1 MMMIARRLQWI
12 FGLLFFGVMFVNL
25 GISTYSAI
33 VDLRGPYDGW
43 LAERQADA
51 RYLISGVD
59 ESGPAAALRPGDR
72 IVSIDGVRPEAN
84 RRIVNLASRL
94 KPGASYSMMV
104 ERDGR
109 TMEFQLAVA
118 RRPFFKPA
126 LMWIGMLAQRVVYPL
141 VFLLP
146 ALIVFLLKPGDKQ
159 AFLLMLF
166 LGTFMAFIM
175 VSLPRLP
182 VWLTFLAYLAS
193 LLGTLFW
200 PVLFHFFLV
209 FPETPPLLRRR
220 PWLEWCI
227 YIPYLLTIFPFHLVN
242 RYWFRFDPSLAWKPA
257 AFGKLDVLFP
267 YLSVGSFWVIVL
279 YLAGGLAALAINYWR
294 VDRLARRKMNVAV
307 LGSLLGFIVLILLV
321 VAESV
326 FQRVWFW
333 FQLVGLIALP
343 MIPASFTYAI
353 VRHQVIPVGQI
364 LRRGVRYFLVS
375 RGSVVLEAVAVG
387 LLIALLFRTVFKH
400 WQLPGQWAGVI
411 AATTGF
417 IAWHYIGKL
426 HARFL
431 GPMIDRR
438 FFRRSYDSH
447 QIIADLADSLRRTS
461 DVSHL
466 TEQVAKRIQSALQA
480 ESVAVLLRDEATG
493 DYLSR
498 YSCEYSVGDGNVV
511 ACQQQFRLPH
521 FAESIGKLAESGQPI
536 EIELNSSHSIEAE
549 ALRRMKP
556 SLMLPLAGKD
566 ELAGVISLGARLGDL
581 PYSREDK
588 RLLMSVAGPT
598 AFAIE
603 NARLVER
610 MIEEARRRE
619 EIEAENEARAKEL
632 EEARQLQ
639 LSMLPRQV
647 PELPGLEIAA
657 YMKTATEVGGDYYD
671 FHLGGDGTL
680 TIVIGDATGHG
691 LKAGTVVTATKSL
704 LNHLAGADDI
714 PAILQQAS
722 LALKRMNLRGLFMA
736 MTMLK
741 LRGDRLSLS
750 VAGMP
755 PVLVYR
761 ADRHCVEELG
771 LRGVPLG
778 SVAGYSYREQTITLS
793 AGDIVLLMSDGL
805 PERFD
810 AEDEMLGYDSAKALL
825 TASATAHP
833 RQIIEQ
839 LVQLGDE
846 WGNGRPQDDDVTF
859 VVMKK
864 R

>member
-12 FGLLFFGVMFVNL
+12 LGLLFFAVMFANL

-33 VDLRGPYDGW
+33 VELRGSYDGW
-43 LAERQADA
+43 LAARQADA
-51 RYLISGVD
+51 RYVISEVD
-59 ESGPAAALRPGDR
+59 ESGPAAVLRPGDR
-72 IVSIDGVRPEAN
+72 IVSINGVRPEAD
-84 RRIVNLASRL
+84 RRIINLASRL
-94 KPGASYSMMV
+94 KPGASYSMVV

-109 TMEFQLAVA
+109 TMEFQLAMI

-126 LMWIGMLAQRVVYPL
+126 LMWIGVLAQRVVYPL
-141 VFLLP
+141 IFLAP

-159 AFLLMLF
+159 AFLLALF

-175 VSLPRLP
+175 ISLPSLP
-182 VWLTFLAYLAS
+182 VWLTFLAYVAS
-193 LLGTLFW
+193 VLGTLFW

-242 RYWFRFDPSLAWKPA
+242 RYWFRFEPSLAWKPA
-257 AFGKLDVLFP
+257 AFGTLDFLFP
-267 YLSVGSFWVIVL
+267 YLSVGSFWGIIL
-279 YLAGGLAALAINYWR
+279 YLTGGPAALGVNYWR

-326 FQRVWFW
+326 FRQIWFW
-333 FQLVGLIALP
+333 FQIVGLIALP
-343 MIPASFTYAI
+343 LIPASFAYAI

-375 RGSVVLEAVAVG
+375 RGSVVLEAIAVG
-387 LLIALLFRTVFKH
+387 LVIALLFRTIFKH
-400 WQLPGQWAGVI
+400 WQLPGQWAGAI

-498 YSCEYSVGDGNVV
+498 YSCEYSAGDGKAV
-511 ACQQQFRLPH
+511 ACRQQFRLPH

-536 EIELNSSHSIEAE
+536 EVELNGSHSIEAE
-549 ALRRMKP
+549 ALRLMKP

-566 ELAGVISLGARLGDL
+566 GLAGVISLGARLGDL

-639 LSMLPRQV
+639 LSMLPKQV
-647 PELPGLEIAA
+647 PQLPDLEIAA

-671 FHLGGDGTL
+671 FHLGGDGVL
-680 TIVIGDATGHG
+680 TVVVGDATGHG

-704 LNHLAGADDI
+704 LNHLAGSNDI
-714 PAILQQAS
+714 PAIFQQS
-722 LALKRMNLRGLFMA
+722 SRALKQMNLRGLFMA
-736 MTMLK
+736 MTMVK
-741 LRGDRLSLS
+741 LNGPRLTIG

-755 PVLVYR
+755 PTLVYR
-761 ADRHCVEELG
+761 ATERRVEE
-771 LRGVPLG
+771 VSIQAMPLG
-778 SVAGYSYREQTITLS
+778 SLSGIQYGQRHIDLS
-793 AGDIVLLMSDGL
+793 AGDIVLLMSDGF
-805 PERFD
+805 PERFNPRG
-810 AEDEMLGYDSAKALL
+810 EMLEMTAAADVLLAHAASPAQTIIDALIH
-825 TASATAHP
+825 A
-833 RQIIEQ
+833 
-839 LVQLGDE
+839 GDQ
-846 WGNGRPQDDDVTF
+846 WAGGAAQNDDVTF
-859 VVMKK
+859 VVLKL